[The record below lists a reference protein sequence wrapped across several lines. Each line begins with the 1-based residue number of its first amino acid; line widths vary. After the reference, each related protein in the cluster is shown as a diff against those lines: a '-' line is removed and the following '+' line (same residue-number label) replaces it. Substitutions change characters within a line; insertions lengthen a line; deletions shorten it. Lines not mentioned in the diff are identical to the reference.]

1 MSLMHTTALAQFLGT
16 LPSAP
21 TPERQL
27 WRDAG
32 GRVQGQFFHCA
43 LTSLFEPVWRLGED
57 GALIPDGHEALMRTW
72 TRDGE
77 AGLNPWK
84 MFSFASDDTTL
95 VELDRLCRLVHTL
108 NYFVRTDARRLVVN
122 VHGRLLAAVAA
133 DHGKAFQRAVTALG
147 LSPEQFVIQVPST
160 ANDDLGLLLFVA
172 DNYRRNGFAV
182 AVQASDPAE
191 ALMVHVRPAFLKL
204 DARRGW
210 QTRHVAALA
219 DSARELGV
227 TLALRRCERPDDLD
241 LARAAG
247 IRYVQGSV
255 LPGAEPDVPDPI
267 PGPRAVIS
275 ARIPPAQAAQ
285 ASITPQPWHAAGLS
299 LTE

>member
-21 TPERQL
+21 TPDRHL
-27 WRDAG
+27 WRDAA

-43 LTSLFEPVWRLGED
+43 LTSLFEPVWQLAAD
-57 GALIPDGHEALMRTW
+57 GTLALAGHEALMRTW

-77 AGLNPWK
+77 LGLNPWK
-84 MFSFASDDTTL
+84 VFSLASDDGTL

-108 NYFVRTDARRLVVN
+108 NYFSRTDARRLVVN

-133 DHGKAFQRAVTALG
+133 DHGKAFHRAVTALG
-147 LSPEQFVIQVPST
+147 LHPEQFVIQVPST
-160 ANDDLGLLLFVA
+160 ANDDLGLLLFVV

-191 ALMVHVRPAFLKL
+191 AGALLVHARPAYLKL
-204 DARRGW
+204 DARRDW
-210 QTRHVAALA
+210 RTRNVVSLA

-227 TLALRRCERPDDLD
+227 TLALRRCEHPSDLE

-247 IRYVQGSV
+247 ITYVQGSI
-255 LPGAEPDVPDPI
+255 LPGAEPEPEAAPAPLVVPM
-267 PGPRAVIS
+267 
-275 ARIPPAQAAQ
+275 AQAPLVQ
-285 ASITPQPWHAAGLS
+285 QQQSAAGLS
-299 LTE
+299 LTQ